1 MKIILLQDI
10 KGFGKKFDI
19 KEVKDG
25 YARNFL
31 APRKLA
37 VFASPNEIE
46 KLNREKAREGDE
58 REKRV
63 ARLKTEAEKL
73 KNSVLEFKLKVGK
86 KGEVFGSIG
95 KKDIEKELSARGLSE
110 AKIELEKPIKSL
122 GEHKILI
129 SFEGDIKVPL
139 QIIVRKFL

>member
-129 SFEGDIKVPL
+129 SFEGDIKIPL